1 MVFCGHCGY
10 QLAAGDKVCP
20 RCGAETDVEMLT
32 RDPEANK
39 PTTMAP
45 NAPRPSSP
53 RNYDNQP
60 RRSTPTAPPQPAG
73 PLVLGASSGGYANEQ
88 DATTMMNA
96 PAAYAPQQVY
106 AGYPP
111 QSGVYGHTG
120 YPSYQATA
128 LAQLLAASHRGKT
141 NSLLL
146 ILFGL
151 LLLIAAIIVFL
162 LNLQGIIFTS

>member
-10 QLAAGDKVCP
+10 QLSAADKVCP
-20 RCGAETDVEMLT
+20 RCGAEADVEMLT
-32 RDPEANK
+32 QDPEVNK

-45 NAPRPSSP
+45 VAPNFPQPSS
-53 RNYDNQP
+53 P

-73 PLVLGASSGGYANEQ
+73 PLVLGPGSGGYANEQ
-88 DATTMMNA
+88 DATTMMNG

-111 QSGVYGHTG
+111 YAVNPRYQSTQ
-120 YPSYQATA
+120 STA
-128 LAQLLAASHRGKT
+128 LAQLLAASHKGKT

-151 LLLIAAIIVFL
+151 LLLISAIIVFL
-162 LNLQGIIFTS
+162 LNQQGIIFT